1 MATNVV
7 VIDST
12 ARRATVKTTPGLY
25 LSDVLQ
31 QACEKLNV
39 PSANIGQYGLK

>member
-12 ARRATVKTTPGLY
+12 ARRAVVKTTPGTF
-25 LSDVLQ
+25 LSDVLSE
-31 QACEKLNV
+31 ACAKLG
-39 PSANIGQYGLK
+39 ANANKYGLK